1 MASRRTHARSSKR
14 TRELM
19 AEVRVASLADLAPG
33 QPVRAEA
40 AGAAIVLARVGDQVF
55 GCGDT
60 CAHKGGALSGGRLTG
75 ARLASPRHGWAYA
88 VRARASAFPRR
99 GARAPPHPG
108 RPDADGVF
116 VE

>member
-1 MASRRTHARSSKR
+1 MSSRRTHDRSSKR

-55 GCGDT
+55 ACGNT
-60 CAHKGGALSGGRLTG
+60 CAPRA
-75 ARLASPRHGWAYA
+75 ARLPAAGP
-88 VRARASAFPRR
+88 RARGS
-99 GARAPPHPG
+99 PG
-108 RPDADGVF
+108 PCQGGLYDVGTGESSSPVPGLGSP
-116 VE
+116 